1 MHFIHSAVN
10 IVQYAFFV
18 HCGYKTYTIN
28 IVLNKFPWYIKNIYF
43 EYLLNIDYTEVT
55 IHVKLSDGI
64 QYQK

>member
-28 IVLNKFPWYIKNIYF
+28 ISIEQVSMVYQKIYF
-43 EYLLNIDYTEVT
+43 EYLLNIYYTEVT